1 MKRSSRPRVI
11 ERLARADL
19 PERWADL
26 RKAREPLAANDLQR
40 ALQENE
46 LVLQYQPIVDLRSG
60 ECRRVEA
67 LLRWRSRGGLVHP
80 TELIRIAEET
90 GQLGAVGRWVVHEAV
105 RQSAEWRRHGLQ
117 IGVSVNVAGPELVDG
132 SLVDYAL
139 GLMRQFGTDPAGF
152 SFEITPRAFHSGE
165 AAIRDELR
173 RLVTAGGHVSL
184 DAVTP
189 SDVPGRL
196 LARDLDEL
204 KISRDLVR
212 RIAADAGAEHDAR
225 SLIEFARDLRLTT
238 VAVGVEDVLTRD
250 RLITMS
256 CDLAQ
261 GHWLS
266 RPLAASRVAP
276 WQRVAVGLAF
286 GGALALT
293 AYVGGSKA
301 SAASGGTALARA
313 PLEVRGFVPSCCTLE
328 LPTTHGATSTSALDF
343 LRERTGHVFVAET
356 SGRADV
362 FVEASVPVELR
373 ARLASVVDRDLSQ
386 VELDYG
392 REFDQRPAIYV
403 FATRSSF
410 ALGLQQLF
418 GVRTTDAGLLAAA
431 NGGVTLPRQG
441 AIVLNLQNVKSAGDL
456 AIVRHELTH
465 ALIHQIVG
473 ADASVP
479 AWLDEGLATL
489 EERRDDSE
497 VASRGAAV
505 TMTMLAEG
513 KVSLDRLESGTQWVQ
528 QNAALGGEAYT
539 VAAEAARLLRERVS
553 RDGLIRVFEE
563 TGRGTTFAQAYAQVA
578 GESLPDF
585 ERAFPARLAA
595 LNASPRFSH
604 EQASDGVRWTV
615 SGLKARSSVE
625 ITISGVNYEVTY
637 AGVTDKYG
645 MYSAA
650 FGETAPPGRYSVRV
664 VGPGGAATGD
674 FEVVARP
681 KG

>member
-1 MKRSSRPRVI
+1 MKRPSRPRVI
-11 ERLARADL
+11 EKLARADL
-19 PERWADL
+19 PQRWADL
-26 RKAREPLAANDLQR
+26 RKSREALAANDLQR
-40 ALQENE
+40 ALQQNE
-46 LVLQYQPIVDLRSG
+46 LVLHYQPIVDLRSF

-67 LLRWRSRGGLVHP
+67 LLRWRSRRGLVHP
-80 TELIRIAEET
+80 TELIRIAEDT

-105 RQSAEWRRHGLQ
+105 RQSVEWRKRGLE

-132 SLVDYAL
+132 TLVDYAL
-139 GLMRQFGTDPAGF
+139 GLMRQFGANPRGF
-152 SFEITPRAFHSGE
+152 IFEITPRAFHSGDT
-165 AAIRDELR
+165 AIHDELR
-173 RLVTAGGHVSL
+173 RLVAAGARVSL

-189 SDVPGRL
+189 ADVPGRL

-212 RIAADAGAEHDAR
+212 RIAAEPAAAHDAR
-225 SLIEFARDLRLTT
+225 SLIELARDLRLIT
-238 VAVGVEDVLTRD
+238 VAVGVEDVVTRD
-250 RLITMS
+250 RLVTMS

-266 RPLAASRVAP
+266 RPLAPNRVAP
-276 WQRVAVGLAF
+276 WQRAAVGLAF

-301 SAASGGTALARA
+301 SAASSGSALTRA
-313 PLEVRGFVPSCCTLE
+313 PLEVRGFLPSCCTLE
-328 LPTTHGATSTSALDF
+328 LPTTQRATSTSLLDF
-343 LRERTGHVFVAET
+343 LRERTGHLFVAE
-356 SGRADV
+356 SAAGADIYI
-362 FVEASVPVELR
+362 EASINPEMQ
-373 ARLASVVDRDLSQ
+373 ARLANAVDRDLGQ

-441 AIVLNLQNVKSAGDL
+441 AIIINLQNVRSEGDL

-489 EERRDDSE
+489 EERGDGAEIST
-497 VASRGAAV
+497 RGAAV
-505 TMTMLAEG
+505 TMTMLVEG
-513 KVSLDRLESGTQWVQ
+513 KISLDRLGSGTQWAQ
-528 QNAALGGEAYT
+528 ENAALGGEAYT
-539 VAAEAARLLRERVS
+539 VAAEAARLLRERIS
-553 RDGLIRVFEE
+553 RDGLSQVFEE
-563 TGRGTTFAQAYAQVA
+563 AGRGTTFAEAYAQVA
-578 GESLPDF
+578 GESLADF

-595 LNASPRFSH
+595 ENASPKVSH

-615 SGLKARSSVE
+615 AGFKGRSSID
-625 ITISGVNYEVTY
+625 ITITGTDYEVTY
-637 AGVTDKYG
+637 AGVTDRYG

-650 FGETAPPGRYSVRV
+650 FGQTAPPGQYSVRV
-664 VGPGGAATGD
+664 VGPGGTATGA
-674 FEVVARP
+674 FEVPAIP
-681 KG
+681 GG

>member
-11 ERLARADL
+11 EKLARADL

-26 RKAREPLAANDLQR
+26 RMAKEPLAANDLQR

-46 LVLQYQPIVDLRSG
+46 LVLHYQPIVDLRSG

-67 LLRWRSRGGLVHP
+67 LLRWRSRRGLVHP
-80 TELIRIAEET
+80 TELVRVAEET
-90 GQLGAVGRWVVHEAV
+90 GQLDTLGRWVVHEAV
-105 RQSAEWRRHGLQ
+105 RQSAEWRRDGLR

-152 SFEITPRAFHSGE
+152 SFEITPRAFHSGD
-165 AAIRDELR
+165 AAIRDALR

-189 SDVPGRL
+189 ADVPGRL

-212 RIAADAGAEHDAR
+212 RIATDAAAEHDAR
-225 SLIEFARDLRLTT
+225 SLIELAHDLRLTS

-301 SAASGGTALARA
+301 SASSGATALARA

-328 LPTTHGATSTSALDF
+328 LPTMHRATSTSLLDF
-343 LRERTGHVFVAET
+343 LRERTGHAFVAGT
-356 SGRADV
+356 SRHADV
-362 FVEASVPVELR
+362 FVEASVKEETR
-373 ARLASVVDRDLSQ
+373 ARLASAVDRDLSQ

-392 REFDQRPAIYV
+392 RQFDQRPAIYV

-441 AIVLNLQNVKSAGDL
+441 AIVINLQNVKSEGDL

-489 EERRDDSE
+489 EERGDDVA
-497 VASRGAAV
+497 VASRGTAV

-513 KVSLDRLESGTQWVQ
+513 KVSLDRLESGVQWAQ
-528 QNAALGGEAYT
+528 ENAALSGEAYT
-539 VAAEAARLLRERVS
+539 VAADAARLLRERVS
-553 RDGLIRVFEE
+553 RDGLIRAFEE
-563 TGRGTTFAQAYAQVA
+563 TGRGTTFAQAYAEAA

-595 LNASPRFSH
+595 ENASPRFSH
-604 EQASDGVRWTV
+604 EEASGGVRWTV
-615 SGLKARSSVE
+615 SGLKAGSSVD
-625 ITISGVNYEVTY
+625 ITISGLNYEVTY
-637 AGVTDKYG
+637 PGVTDKYG
-645 MYSAA
+645 MYSAV
-650 FGETAPPGRYSVRV
+650 FGETAPAGRYSVRV
-664 VGPGGAATGD
+664 VGPGGTATGV
-674 FEVVARP
+674 FEILAGRA
-681 KG
+681 G

>member
-11 ERLARADL
+11 ENLARADL
-19 PERWADL
+19 PQRWADL
-26 RKAREPLAANDLQR
+26 RITKQALAASDLER
-40 ALQENE
+40 ALHDNE
-46 LVLQYQPIVDLRSG
+46 LVLHYQPIVDLRSG

-67 LLRWRSRGGLVHP
+67 LLRWRSNRGLVHP

-90 GQLGAVGRWVVHEAV
+90 GQLGELGRWVVHEAV
-105 RQSAEWRRHGLQ
+105 RQSAKWRKGGLQ

-132 SLVDYAL
+132 TLVDYAL

-152 SFEITPRAFHSGE
+152 TFEITPRAFHSGD
-165 AAIRDELR
+165 AAIRAALR
-173 RLVTAGGHVSL
+173 HLVTAGGRVSL

-189 SDVPGRL
+189 ADVPGRL

-204 KISRDLVR
+204 KLSRDLVR
-212 RIAADAGAEHDAR
+212 RIAAEPSAHHDAR
-225 SLIEFARDLRLTT
+225 SLIELARDLRLDT

-250 RLITMS
+250 LLITMS

-276 WQRVAVGLAF
+276 WQRIAVGLAF

-301 SAASGGTALARA
+301 SAASSGTASTRA
-313 PLEVRGFVPSCCTLE
+313 PMAVRGFIPSCCTLE
-328 LPTTHGATSTSALDF
+328 LPTTQRATSTSVLDF

-356 SGRADV
+356 AEGADLY
-362 FVEASVPVELR
+362 VEASVNPELR
-373 ARLASVVDRDLSQ
+373 ARLASAIDRDQ
-386 VELDYG
+386 RRVEMDYG
-392 REFDQRPAIYV
+392 RQFDERPAIYV
-403 FATRSSF
+403 FATRWSF

-441 AIVLNLQNVKSAGDL
+441 AIVLNLQNVRTEGDL
-456 AIVRHELTH
+456 AIVGHELTH

-473 ADASVP
+473 ADASMP
-479 AWLDEGLATL
+479 TWLDEGLATL
-489 EERRDDSE
+489 EERGDSS
-497 VASRGAAV
+497 AIATRGTAV

-513 KVSLDRLESGTQWVQ
+513 TISLDRLESGTQWAQ

-539 VAAEAARLLRERVS
+539 VAAEAARLLRERIS
-553 RDGLIRVFEE
+553 RDGLIHAFEE
-563 TGRGTTFAQAYAQVA
+563 VGRGTTFAQAYAQVA

-595 LNASPRFSH
+595 ENASPKISH

-615 SGLKARSSVE
+615 SGLKGRSAIE
-625 ITISGVNYEVTY
+625 ITITGVDYEVNYG
-637 AGVTDKYG
+637 GVTDKYG

-650 FGETAPPGRYSVRV
+650 FGKTAPPGRYSVRA
-664 VGPGGAATGD
+664 VGPGGTAIGA
-674 FEVVARP
+674 FEVLSRP
-681 KG
+681 AG

>member
-11 ERLARADL
+11 EKLARADL

-212 RIAADAGAEHDAR
+212 RITADAAAEHDAR
-225 SLIEFARDLRLTT
+225 SLIELARDLRLTT

-286 GGALALT
+286 GGALALGALSFMT
-293 AYVGGSKA
+293 AVGWA
-301 SAASGGTALARA
+301 
-313 PLEVRGFVPSCCTLE
+313 
-328 LPTTHGATSTSALDF
+328 GATF
-343 LRERTGHVFVAET
+343 
-356 SGRADV
+356 
-362 FVEASVPVELR
+362 
-373 ARLASVVDRDLSQ
+373 
-386 VELDYG
+386 
-392 REFDQRPAIYV
+392 
-403 FATRSSF
+403 
-410 ALGLQQLF
+410 
-418 GVRTTDAGLLAAA
+418 
-431 NGGVTLPRQG
+431 
-441 AIVLNLQNVKSAGDL
+441 
-456 AIVRHELTH
+456 
-465 ALIHQIVG
+465 
-473 ADASVP
+473 
-479 AWLDEGLATL
+479 
-489 EERRDDSE
+489 
-497 VASRGAAV
+497 
-505 TMTMLAEG
+505 
-513 KVSLDRLESGTQWVQ
+513 
-528 QNAALGGEAYT
+528 
-539 VAAEAARLLRERVS
+539 
-553 RDGLIRVFEE
+553 
-563 TGRGTTFAQAYAQVA
+563 
-578 GESLPDF
+578 
-585 ERAFPARLAA
+585 
-595 LNASPRFSH
+595 
-604 EQASDGVRWTV
+604 
-615 SGLKARSSVE
+615 
-625 ITISGVNYEVTY
+625 
-637 AGVTDKYG
+637 
-645 MYSAA
+645 
-650 FGETAPPGRYSVRV
+650 
-664 VGPGGAATGD
+664 
-674 FEVVARP
+674 
-681 KG
+681 

>member
-1 MKRSSRPRVI
+1 MKRPSRPRVI
-11 ERLARADL
+11 EKLARADL
-19 PERWADL
+19 PQRWADL
-26 RKAREPLAANDLQR
+26 RKSREALAANDLQR

-46 LVLQYQPIVDLRSG
+46 LVLHYQPIVDLRSF

-67 LLRWRSRGGLVHP
+67 LLRWRSRRGLVHP
-80 TELIRIAEET
+80 TELIRIAGDT

-105 RQSAEWRRHGLQ
+105 RQSAEWRKRGLE

-132 SLVDYAL
+132 TLVDYAL
-139 GLMRQFGTDPAGF
+139 GLIRQFGADPAGF
-152 SFEITPRAFHSGE
+152 IFEITPRAFHSGD

-173 RLVTAGGHVSL
+173 RLVAAGARVSL

-189 SDVPGRL
+189 ADVPGRL

-212 RIAADAGAEHDAR
+212 RIAAEPAAAHDAR
-225 SLIEFARDLRLTT
+225 SLIELARDLRLIT
-238 VAVGVEDVLTRD
+238 VAVGVEDVVTRD
-250 RLITMS
+250 RLVTMS

-261 GHWLS
+261 GHFLS
-266 RPLAASRVAP
+266 RPLAPNRVGP
-276 WQRVAVGLAF
+276 WQRAAVGLAF

-301 SAASGGTALARA
+301 SAASSGSALARA
-313 PLEVRGFVPSCCTLE
+313 PLEVRGFLPSCCTLE
-328 LPTTHGATSTSALDF
+328 LPTTQRATSTSVLDF
-343 LRERTGHVFVAET
+343 LRERTGHLFVAET
-356 SGRADV
+356 AVGADIYI
-362 FVEASVPVELR
+362 EASITPEMQ
-373 ARLASVVDRDLSQ
+373 ARLANAVDRDQRQ

-392 REFDQRPAIYV
+392 REFDERPAIYV

-441 AIVLNLQNVKSAGDL
+441 AIVINLQNVRSEGDL

-473 ADASVP
+473 AEASLP

-489 EERRDDSE
+489 EERGDGAEISTH
-497 VASRGAAV
+497 GAAV
-505 TMTMLAEG
+505 TMTMLVEG
-513 KVSLDRLESGTQWVQ
+513 KISLDRLESGTRWAQE
-528 QNAALGGEAYT
+528 NAALGGEAYT
-539 VAAEAARLLRERVS
+539 VAAEAARLLRERIS
-553 RDGLIRVFEE
+553 RDGLSQVFEE
-563 TGRGTTFAQAYAQVA
+563 AGRGTTFAEAYAQVA
-578 GESLPDF
+578 GESLADF

-595 LNASPRFSH
+595 ENASPKVSH

-615 SGLKARSSVE
+615 AGFKGLSSIE
-625 ITISGVNYEVTY
+625 ITITGTAYEVTY
-637 AGVTDKYG
+637 AGVTDRYG

-650 FGETAPPGRYSVRV
+650 FGQTAPPGQYSVRV
-664 VGPGGAATGD
+664 VGPGGAATGA
-674 FEVVARP
+674 FEVPAIP
-681 KG
+681 GG

>member
-11 ERLARADL
+11 EKLARADL
-19 PERWADL
+19 PQRWADL
-26 RKAREPLAANDLQR
+26 RMAREALVANDLQR

-46 LVLQYQPIVDLRSG
+46 LVLHYQPIVDLRSG

-67 LLRWRSRGGLVHP
+67 LLRWRSRRGLVHP

-90 GQLGAVGRWVVHEAV
+90 GQLAAVGRWVVHEAV
-105 RQSAEWRRHGLQ
+105 RQSAEWHKRGLQ

-132 SLVDYAL
+132 YLVEYAL

-152 SFEITPRAFHSGE
+152 TFEITPVAFHSGD

-173 RLVTAGGHVSL
+173 RLVTAGGRVSL

-189 SDVPGRL
+189 ADVPGRL

-212 RIAADAGAEHDAR
+212 RIAADAAAEHEAR
-225 SLIEFARDLRLTT
+225 SLVELARDLRLAT
-238 VAVGVEDVLTRD
+238 VAVGVEDVFTRD
-250 RLITMS
+250 RLVAMS

-266 RPLAASRVAP
+266 RPLAASRVPA

-301 SAASGGTALARA
+301 QASSGGAGLARA
-313 PLEVRGFVPSCCTLE
+313 PMAVRGFVPSCCTLE
-328 LPTTHGATSTSALDF
+328 LPTTQRVTSTSLLDF

-356 SGRADV
+356 GGRADIY
-362 FVEASVPVELR
+362 VEASVDPVMQ
-373 ARLASVVDRDLSQ
+373 ARLANAVDRDLGQ
-386 VELDYG
+386 VEVDYG
-392 REFDQRPAIYV
+392 RQFEERPAIYV
-403 FATRSSF
+403 FATRSTF

-441 AIVLNLQNVKSAGDL
+441 AIVINLQNVRSEGDL

-489 EERRDDSE
+489 EERGD
-497 VASRGAAV
+497 ASGNATRGAAV

-513 KVSLDRLESGTQWVQ
+513 KISLDRLESGAQWAQ
-528 QNAALGGEAYT
+528 QNAALSGEAYT
-539 VAAEAARLLRERVS
+539 VAAEAARLLRERIS
-553 RDGLIRVFEE
+553 RDGLIRAFEE
-563 TGRGTTFAQAYAQVA
+563 TGRGTTFAQAYATVA
-578 GESLPDF
+578 GESLGDF

-595 LNASPRFSH
+595 LNASPSISH
-604 EQASDGVRWTV
+604 EQVGDGVHWTV
-615 SGLKARSSVE
+615 SGLKGRSTIEV
-625 ITISGVNYEVTY
+625 TISGLNYEVTY

-650 FGETAPPGRYSVRV
+650 FGETAPPGQYRVRV
-664 VGPGGAATGD
+664 RGPGGAATGA
-674 FEVVARP
+674 FEVSAKR
-681 KG
+681 G